1 MKAVISKPGLVA
13 LVALSLL
20 VGPPAAVP
28 AAAVAEEPTITPIEF
43 PGASQTSAGGINARG
58 DIVGSYR
65 RCPLPSPPGC
75 AEPDRQSHGFLLRGG
90 TFTSIDVPGAMSTQA
105 HGISPG
111 GDIVGNYDP
120 PCCPAGRL
128 GFVLRGGTFT
138 LIHFPG
144 SIFTDAFGINPHGDV
159 VGRYAVDNVKTGNGF
174 VLRAGTFTPVHFPG
188 AILTDAAGIN
198 PRGDIVGNVI
208 MPAGIGGDRKVH
220 GFLLSQK

>member
-1 MKAVISKPGLVA
+1 MKPVIPRLGLMA

-28 AAAVAEEPTITPIEF
+28 AAAVAEEPTFTPIEF
-43 PGASQTSAGGINARG
+43 PGALQTFASGINPRG

-65 RCPLPSPPGC
+65 S
-75 AEPDRQSHGFLLRGG
+75 ADRQSHGFLLRGG

-128 GFVLRGGTFT
+128 GFVLRGYRFT
-138 LIHFPG
+138 G
-144 SIFTDAFGINPHGDV
+144 
-159 VGRYAVDNVKTGNGF
+159 
-174 VLRAGTFTPVHFPG
+174 
-188 AILTDAAGIN
+188 
-198 PRGDIVGNVI
+198 
-208 MPAGIGGDRKVH
+208 
-220 GFLLSQK
+220 